1 MEMTTPNVHGL
12 ALTDAGV
19 IHLHRDRVR
28 LRGVCVAGVNVG
40 AIVDI
45 VLDSERRRVAGFA
58 VRLTGGEARF
68 VPLGAV
74 AALGPCGIE
83 LESTLHL
90 VETIA
95 FYAASGARL
104 SALLGATV
112 SCRHSAPVA
121 ITDVV
126 ADLANGEIVAVE
138 LADGRTLVRE
148 SLAEVSG
155 GFRVACTCAERD
167 PARRLI
173 A

>member
-1 MEMTTPNVHGL
+1 MTNAATVQGL
-12 ALTDAGV
+12 ALAEAGV

-28 LRGVCVAGVNVG
+28 LRGVSVGGANVG
-40 AIVDI
+40 SIVDI
-45 VLDSERRRVAGFA
+45 VLDADRRRVAGFG
-58 VRLTGGEARF
+58 VRLTSGEARF

-83 LESTLHL
+83 LDSPLHL

-104 SALLGATV
+104 STLLGVGV
-112 SCRHSAPVA
+112 SCRHSVPVA
-121 ITDVV
+121 ISDVV
-126 ADLANGEIVAVE
+126 ADLGTGEIIAVE

-148 SLAEVSG
+148 ALAEVSG